1 MFLRSQTRRIPTVS
15 QLALALQ
22 LDDHAVFASFLP
34 AGNEALVA
42 MLEETAN
49 NRPGNGCWIWGSA
62 AVGKSHLLQAV
73 TAMAG
78 DRSVYVP
85 LGLLKDAGPDVID
98 GLERRDLV
106 CLDDI
111 DCVAG
116 NDAWEGAL
124 FSLFNAIAQEQGQ
137 LIVSAGMAP
146 RECAFSLPDLA
157 SRMSQLPTFRVAELS
172 DAEREAALQLRS
184 SHRGLELPVETARY
198 LMSRSRRDMGS
209 LYLLLDTLDQEA
221 LRAKR
226 RLTIP
231 FVRDVLNDMSSAS
244 GR

>member
-1 MFLRSQTRRIPTVS
+1 MS
-15 QLALALQ
+15 QLALPLQ

-34 AGNEALVA
+34 TGNEALVA
-42 MLEETAN
+42 TLEEISG
-49 NRPGNGCWIWGSA
+49 NRSGSGGWIWGSA

-73 TAMAG
+73 TATAG
-78 DRSVYVP
+78 DRSAYVP

-98 GLERRDLV
+98 GLAQRDLV

-116 NDAWEGAL
+116 DDAWERAL
-124 FSLFNAIAQEQGQ
+124 FSLFNAITQEQGQ

-146 RECAFSLPDLA
+146 RACPFNLPDLA
-157 SRMSQLPTFRVAELS
+157 SRMSQLPTFRVAQLS
-172 DAEREAALQLRS
+172 DADREAALQLRS

-198 LMSRSRRDMGS
+198 LMSRSRRDMRS
-209 LYLLLDTLDQEA
+209 LYHLLDTLDQEA

-231 FVRDVLNDMSSAS
+231 FVRDVLNEKSSPSS
-244 GR
+244 G